1 MAKGEF
7 LAGVGAAPHLPA
19 GILSPYSDGER
30 GAFIDGFANHKR
42 FSKSAET
49 TVSPF
54 LPVTMRREMSGPPSA
69 AAAQLLRRT
78 GRTMRGGAGVD
89 NWSEAIALGG
99 RPDTV
104 LLLKEDNI

>member
-1 MAKGEF
+1 LAKGEF

-42 FSKSAET
+42 RSKSAEPT
-49 TVSPF
+49 AGPF
-54 LPVTMRREMSGPPSA
+54 LPITIRGEMS
-69 AAAQLLRRT
+69 
-78 GRTMRGGAGVD
+78 GRTMRGSAGVD
-89 NWSEAIALGG
+89 KRSEAIVLGGG

>member
-1 MAKGEF
+1 LAKGEF

-42 FSKSAET
+42 CRKSAET
-49 TVSPF
+49 TAGPF
-54 LPVTMRREMSGPPSA
+54 LPVTIRGEMS
-69 AAAQLLRRT
+69 

-89 NWSEAIALGG
+89 NWSEAIASGG

-104 LLLKEDNI
+104 LLLEEDNV